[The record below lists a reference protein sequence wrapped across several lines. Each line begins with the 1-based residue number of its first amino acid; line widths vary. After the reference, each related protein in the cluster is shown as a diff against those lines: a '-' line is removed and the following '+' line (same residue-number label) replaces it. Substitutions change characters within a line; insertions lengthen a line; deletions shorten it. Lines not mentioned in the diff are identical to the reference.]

1 LTLSDEEHVPQTK
14 SAKKR
19 ERQRQRRTEDNKA
32 QRSRI
37 RRAVKRVRTAAT
49 PDEARAALTEAEKL
63 LDRGG
68 RKHLLHPNA
77 AKRTK
82 SRLAKVVG
90 TSK

>member
-1 LTLSDEEHVPQTK
+1 VPQKK

-19 ERQRQRRTEDNKA
+19 ERQRQRRTENNKA

-49 PDEARAALTEAEKL
+49 REDQVAAFSEAERL

-68 RKHLLHPNA
+68 RKRLIHPNT

-82 SRLAKVVG
+82 GRLAKLVG
-90 TSK
+90 RA

>member
-1 LTLSDEEHVPQTK
+1 VPQIK

-19 ERQRQRRTEDNKA
+19 ERQRQRRTENNKA

-49 PDEARAALTEAEKL
+49 REDALVAYAEAEKL

-77 AKRTK
+77 VNRTK
-82 SRLAKVVG
+82 SRLAKAVG
-90 TSK
+90 KS

>member
-1 LTLSDEEHVPQTK
+1 MPQKK

-19 ERQRQRRTEDNKA
+19 ERQRQSRTEVNKA
-32 QRSRI
+32 QRSKI

-49 PDEARAALTEAEKL
+49 KEEGLTAYREAEQL

-82 SRLAKVVG
+82 SRLAKLVG
-90 TSK
+90 KA

>member
-1 LTLSDEEHVPQTK
+1 MPQTK

-19 ERQRQRRTEDNKA
+19 ERQRERRAENNKA

-37 RRAVKRVRTAAT
+37 RRAVKQVRTAAT
-49 PDEARAALTEAEKL
+49 HEEALVAFAEAEKL

-68 RKHLLHPNA
+68 RKHLIHPSA

-82 SRLAKVVG
+82 SRLAKALG
-90 TSK
+90 KS

>member
-1 LTLSDEEHVPQTK
+1 VPQKK

-19 ERQRQRRTEDNKA
+19 ERQRQSRTEGNKA

-37 RRAVKRVRTAAT
+37 RGAVKRVRTAAT
-49 PDEARAALTEAEKL
+49 KDERLAAYREAEQL

-68 RKHLLHPNA
+68 RKRLLHPSA

-82 SRLAKVVG
+82 SRLAKLVG
-90 TSK
+90 KA

>member
-1 LTLSDEEHVPQTK
+1 MPQTK

-19 ERQRQRRTEDNKA
+19 ERQRQRRTENNKA

-49 PDEARAALTEAEKL
+49 PEEAQVALAEAEKL

-82 SRLAKVVG
+82 SRLAKAAG
-90 TSK
+90 KS